1 MEFAAK
7 NFLESSNEESE
18 DYENLDIESLS
29 ALVEKKRNQLAVLSR
44 HQAEKEEM
52 TNLIS
57 RWKQAG
63 LDAIERLREFVQP
76 PKTDEEIVDSFN
88 ISRELFL

>member
-1 MEFAAK
+1 MEFA
-7 NFLESSNEESE
+7 NEESE

-29 ALVEKKRNQLAVLSR
+29 ALVERKRNQLAVLSR

-52 TNLIS
+52 TDLIS

-76 PKTDEEIVDSFN
+76 PITDEEIIDSFN
-88 ISRELFL
+88 IPREMFL